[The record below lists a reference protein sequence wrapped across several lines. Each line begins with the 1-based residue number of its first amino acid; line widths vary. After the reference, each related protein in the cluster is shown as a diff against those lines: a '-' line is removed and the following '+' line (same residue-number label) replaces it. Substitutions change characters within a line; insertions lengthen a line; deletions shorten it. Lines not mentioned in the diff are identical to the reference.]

1 MLSIVHDINSSF
13 DCDPTICVRGV
24 FLDISKTFD
33 KVRHKRILLK
43 LETYDIKGNPHAHY
57 QRVVLNVQSSTWEL
71 IKSGIPQGPVLSLH
85 MFLIYIND
93 LTG

>member
-1 MLSIVHDINSSF
+1 MLSIVHNINSSF
-13 DCDPTICVRGV
+13 DCDPTIYVRGV

-33 KVRHKRILLK
+33 KVRHERILLK
-43 LETYDIKGNPHAHY
+43 LETYDIKGNLHAHY
-57 QRVVLNVQSSTWEL
+57 QRVVLNGQSSTWQL
-71 IKSGIPQGPVLSLH
+71 IKSGIPQGPVLSLL